1 MDANIK
7 TMYTIMAKTE
17 EISNSYKTMEGLAT
31 RMYVQ
36 FDVTYFFF
44 LHFSWIFGSIFF

>member
-17 EISNSYKTMEGLAT
+17 EISNRMKSTEALAA
-31 RMYVQ
+31 RMQAQ
-36 FDVTYFFF
+36 FRLQFKDF
-44 LHFSWIFGSIFF
+44 